1 MSPPVD
7 PSPQTNSNEVLTIE
21 NVIATLSTLLARLPK
36 YKDSVP
42 QCSSSNNN
50 NNNDSGSS
58 DLTNGNTTITTT
70 TTDNNSGSSDLNNN
84 TNTTTTDNN
93 SGSSYLNNINNSHL
107 LDEYR
112 ITRSQFDKLQKDLYQ
127 IKDAFSKLKNF
138 EHDADGPGGP
148 SGPIKKLKCCLD
160 DISRV
165 VVEAPNDSFPNKQVQ
180 DKLSAILK
188 DALKLKVKLNF
199 PLWRPKKFSTNSDG
213 HRYSLPANG
222 SDGEVDELH
231 GLHVSHKFLSTSVF
245 TEFQEVFK
253 DLDTRLKL
261 CLLSFAVLP
270 ANTVVKR
277 RLLINWWVGECL
289 VDPPVTG
296 EKTAENISDEILTEL
311 EVKGFIEPVKERH
324 KLIADRFKMQHLV
337 HCVVIML
344 AQEAQ
349 LLHYDSNGNPTIKSL
364 RCNRA
369 CLVKAE
375 NGTLKQELAPKL
387 DLEKLHTIFNVN
399 ESFPDL
405 RFEWSAKMKND
416 NIVDWFSKMKNINVL
431 YLGRWKSS
439 DQHSIEEQSSDQHHI
454 VREGSLENHIEVEST
469 EFLQGLKNMKYLRLL
484 SLQGI
489 SRMNELPNSIGKLTN
504 LKILDLKACHNLEA
518 LPDGIALL
526 KKLSHLDISE
536 CYLLDGMPKALASL
550 SELQVLK
557 GFVIG
562 NVESDRDDD
571 HQGLPQRFLGG
582 MCFPQK
588 RDSCTLGD
596 LIGLKKLRK
605 LSVNTSCMDF
615 PTIKEL
621 EDLNKLEELRKLAIA
636 WRDSGVATRAP
647 RKLNRTLAM
656 RRNTNPL
663 ELPTKLEKLELL
675 CFPHTGTPEWLIPGK
690 PQSLKKLYIRGG
702 KLNNLR
708 QMNLRQMPE
717 GSDMW
722 TVEILRLKYL
732 NAFDMDWDE
741 LQTSF
746 PKLIFLE
753 NVKCPNL
760 TWPRDEFGV
769 WLKH

>member
-1 MSPPVD
+1 MSSPVD

-21 NVIATLSTLLARLPK
+21 NVIATLSTLLARLPN

-50 NNNDSGSS
+50 
-58 DLTNGNTTITTT
+58 
-70 TTDNNSGSSDLNNN
+70 NNSGSSDLNNN

-93 SGSSYLNNINNSHL
+93 SGSSYLNNNINNS
-107 LDEYR
+107 
-112 ITRSQFDKLQKDLYQ
+112 
-127 IKDAFSKLKNF
+127 
-138 EHDADGPGGP
+138 GP

-160 DISRV
+160 DISKV

-180 DKLSAILK
+180 DKLSVIMK
-188 DALKLKVKLNF
+188 DALKLK
-199 PLWRPKKFSTNSDG
+199 
-213 HRYSLPANG
+213 
-222 SDGEVDELH
+222 
-231 GLHVSHKFLSTSVF
+231 
-245 TEFQEVFK
+245 EVFK

-261 CLLSFAVLP
+261 CFLSFAVLP

-277 RLLINWWVGECL
+277 RLLINWWVGERL

-296 EKTAENISDEILTEL
+296 EKTAEYISDENLTEL

-349 LLHYDSNGNPTIKSL
+349 LLHYDSNRNPTVKSL
-364 RCNRA
+364 RSNRA

-375 NGTLKQELAPKL
+375 NGTSKQELAPKL
-387 DLEKLHTIFNVN
+387 DLETLHTIFNVN
-399 ESFPDL
+399 EPFPDL

-416 NIVDWFSKMKNINVL
+416 SIVDWFSKMKNINVL

-439 DQHSIEEQSSDQHHI
+439 DQHSNEEQSSDQHHI
-454 VREGSLENHIEVEST
+454 VREGSLENHIEVASI
-469 EFLQGLKNMKYLRLL
+469 EFLQGLKNMKCLRLL

-504 LKILDLKACHNLEA
+504 LKILDLKTCHNLEA

-536 CYLLDGMPKALASL
+536 CYLLDGMPRGLASL

-562 NVESDRDDD
+562 NMESDRDDD
-571 HQGLPQRFLGG
+571 HQGLPQQFLGG

-588 RDSCTLGD
+588 RDSCTLED
-596 LIGLKKLRK
+596 LIGLKKIRK
-605 LSVNTSCMDF
+605 LSINTSCMDF
-615 PTIKEL
+615 PTSKEL
-621 EDLNKLEELRKLAIA
+621 QDLNKLEELQKLAIA
-636 WRDSGVATRAP
+636 WRDSGAATITP
-647 RKLNRTLAM
+647 GQLNRMLAM
-656 RRNTNPL
+656 KRNNDPL
-663 ELPTKLEKLELL
+663 ELSTKLDKLELL
-675 CFPHTGTPEWLIPGK
+675 CFPHTRTPDWLIPGK
-690 PQSLKKLYIRGG
+690 LQSLKKLYIRGG

-708 QMNLRQMPE
+708 QMQE
-717 GSDMW
+717 GSDIW

-732 NAFDMDWDE
+732 NMFNMDWNE

-760 TWPRDEFGV
+760 TSSPCNKFGV
-769 WLKH
+769 WSKH